1 MMAELEQVDVAV
13 IGAGVV
19 GLAVARA
26 LALAGREVVVL
37 EQEKL
42 IGSHTSA
49 RNSEVIHAG
58 IYYPKGSL
66 KAKLCVEGKH
76 LLYDYCQARGVAHNN
91 IGKMIVATRDEE
103 IDALAKIREHAAQ
116 NGVHDLR
123 PLSGAEVH
131 ELEPLVKAVAG
142 LWSPSTGIIDSHSY
156 MSALKADAEARGATV
171 VLNSPVIE
179 GKVHDRGI
187 ELATGGSEPMRVLC
201 KSVINSAGLW
211 APIVAKKIA
220 GIPEATIPGAYFAK
234 GHYFTMAGKSPFT
247 HLVYPVPVPGGLG
260 THVTLDLA
268 GQVRFGPDVSWLD
281 GVDYS
286 FDPARA
292 DSFYTSIRTYF
303 PSLADGALVPG
314 YTGIRPKLAPA
325 GAPNADFVIQG
336 PSEHAVPGLVNLY
349 GIESPGLTA
358 SLAIGNIVA
367 GLA

>member
-1 MMAELEQVDVAV
+1 MELEKVDVAV

-66 KAKLCVEGKH
+66 KAKLCVEGKQ
-76 LLYDYCQARGVAHNN
+76 LLYDYCKARNVSHDN
-91 IGKMIVATRDEE
+91 IGKIIVATRDEE
-103 IDALAKIREHAAQ
+103 VEQLAKIREHASQ
-116 NGVHDLR
+116 NGVNDLR
-123 PLSGAEVH
+123 PMSAEEVH
-131 ELEPLVKAVAG
+131 ELEPHVTAVAG

-156 MSALKADAEARGATV
+156 MSALKADGEARGMNV
-171 VLNSPVIE
+171 VLASEVVA
-179 GKVHDRGI
+179 GRVRDDGI
-187 ELATGGSEPMRVLC
+187 ELSTGGSDPMRVLC
-201 KSVINSAGLW
+201 KSVVNSAGLW
-211 APIVAKKIA
+211 APLVAQKIE
-220 GIPEATIPGAYFAK
+220 GIPKSTIPGAHFAK
-234 GHYFTMAGKSPFT
+234 GHYFTMAGKSPFK

-286 FDPARA
+286 FDTSRA
-292 DSFYTSIRTYF
+292 DSFYTSIRTYY
-303 PSLADGALVPG
+303 PALEDGALVPG

-325 GAPNADFVIQG
+325 GAPNADFVVQG
-336 PSEHAVPGLVNLY
+336 PREHGVAGLVNLY

-367 GLA
+367 GLLG